1 MTYILTSL
9 NQDIHYKQSASE
21 GLKTPLNCRK
31 QSAWDPKAPPG
42 KSVRLQSFPI
52 QRLHKVLQLREDFWS
67 LILGC
72 LQAFI
77 QLAMVHFAKGFF
89 PNLNFRNPNCL

>member
-9 NQDIHYKQSASE
+9 NLSIHYKQSASE

-52 QRLHKVLQLREDFWS
+52 QRLHKVLQLWSLWS

-77 QLAMVHFAKGFF
+77 QSAMVHFAKGFF
-89 PNLNFRNPNCL
+89 PNRNFRNTNCL